1 MGLSMGKNYS
11 FMSLVGSCL
20 IIFLTVSLIIA
31 KLSHEFPQRKK
42 IYLHELLESEIFE
55 SRKKISL
62 DSEITAYCP
71 GSCCN
76 SGIFN
81 KNGRKVLIDWSDQ
94 VAVGQLSIRK
104 LHKNGIAIAAV
115 DPSVI
120 PFGSIIR
127 YGDKLYIALDSGRLI
142 RETMI
147 DISVQ
152 THEEALR
159 FGRRFNQNII
169 VFIPIDSESV
179 VNEIK
184 KSLGE
189 SSSAFNEK
197 VFPYDSKPSNNLT
210 SSAK

>member
-1 MGLSMGKNYS
+1 MGKNYP
-11 FMSLVGSCL
+11 FVSLVGSCL
-20 IIFLTVSLIIA
+20 IIFLTISLIIA

-42 IYLHELLESEIFE
+42 IYLHMLLESEIFE
-55 SRKKISL
+55 SRKEINL

-81 KNGRKVLIDWSDQ
+81 KNGRRALVDWSDQ

-104 LHKNGIAIAAV
+104 LHKNGIGIAAV

-127 YGDKLYIALDSGRLI
+127 YGDKLYIALDSGRSI
-142 RETMI
+142 RGTMI
-147 DISVQ
+147 DVSVR
-152 THEEALR
+152 THEETLR
-159 FGRRFNQNII
+159 FGRRFNQNIT

-184 KSLGE
+184 KSVGE
-189 SSSAFNEK
+189 SSSAFGRKE
-197 VFPYDSKPSNNLT
+197 FPYDSKPSNNLT
-210 SSAK
+210 SSSK